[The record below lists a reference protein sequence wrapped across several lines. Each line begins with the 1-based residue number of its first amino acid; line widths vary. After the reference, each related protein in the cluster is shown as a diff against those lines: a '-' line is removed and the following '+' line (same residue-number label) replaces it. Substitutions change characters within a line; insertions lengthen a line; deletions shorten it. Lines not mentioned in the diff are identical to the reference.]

1 MDIEIRC
8 ESCGKRLGVP
18 RQMAGQRQACPV
30 CHHDLYVPLPEEE
43 IEDLPLSP
51 ENPEDLE
58 REARLKAE
66 RRRLDLALAREAD
79 PGPGV
84 HEAAS
89 RAARIS
95 PPASGQPS
103 AAPEMVQR
111 AIMAYLAAMRDADL
125 DSAERALTT
134 VRLQPR
140 KAAEILDRMAS
151 DALPPP
157 GFEKVPP
164 PVFQGFLRTL
174 RSSL

>member
-18 RQMAGQRQACPV
+18 RQMAGQRQTCPV
-30 CHHDLYVPLPEEE
+30 CHHDLYVPLPEDE

-58 REARLKAE
+58 QEARLKAE

-79 PGPGV
+79 PGPGAL
-84 HEAAS
+84 EAAS
-89 RAARIS
+89 RAARVS
-95 PPASGQPS
+95 PHASGRPP
-103 AAPEMVQR
+103 APEMVEK
-111 AIMAYLAAMRDADL
+111 AVMAWLAAMRDADL
-125 DSAERALTT
+125 EAAERALGT

-151 DALPPP
+151 DALPPS

>member
-30 CHHDLYVPLPEEE
+30 CRHDLYVPLPEDE

-51 ENPEDLE
+51 EDPEDLE
-58 REARLKAE
+58 HEARLKAE

-79 PGPGV
+79 PGPGA

-89 RAARIS
+89 RTARIS

-125 DSAERALTT
+125 NAADRALGT